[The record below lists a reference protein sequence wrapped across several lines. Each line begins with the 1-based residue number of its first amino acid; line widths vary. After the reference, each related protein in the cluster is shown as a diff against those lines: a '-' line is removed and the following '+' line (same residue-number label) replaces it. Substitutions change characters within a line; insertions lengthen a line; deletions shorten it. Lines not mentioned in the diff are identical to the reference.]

1 MKLLE
6 KLLKTN
12 FKPLNQL
19 VLMILGHLKYNGNL
33 ANVLLFNLNNLSKKK
48 TTMPTLHTFIIQT
61 SQLSSHINIIKI
73 AVKTIFG

>member
-1 MKLLE
+1 M
-6 KLLKTN
+6 KTN

-48 TTMPTLHTFIIQT
+48 TTMPTLHTYFIIQT
-61 SQLSSHINIIKI
+61 SQLSSHINIIKMT
-73 AVKTIFG
+73 VKTIFG